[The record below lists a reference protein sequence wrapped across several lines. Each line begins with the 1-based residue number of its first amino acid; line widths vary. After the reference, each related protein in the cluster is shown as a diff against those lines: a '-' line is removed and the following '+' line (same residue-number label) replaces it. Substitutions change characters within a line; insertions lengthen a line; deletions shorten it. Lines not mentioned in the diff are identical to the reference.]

1 MSWLKHQRDY
11 ALMFGGPV
19 PDLVCVHDLPVRM
32 PLVQSALRLGGRLPY
47 GVLVRNEFHDGVGSM
62 RLIFSHQ
69 ARGTNRGSPRLIF
82 SCEL

>member
-32 PLVQSALRLGGRLPY
+32 PLVQQKK
-47 GVLVRNEFHDGVGSM
+47 VLDQ
-62 RLIFSHQ
+62 LIWIKYQ
-69 ARGTNRGSPRLIF
+69 
-82 SCEL
+82 ELELEYRI